1 MNIVIKKVWECS
13 ETVALLLQNGA
24 EIDMQE
30 NNSWS
35 SLMIASQNGHTET
48 VALLLKNGAE
58 IDMQENKGWSSLM
71 IASENGHTE
80 TVAVLLQNGAEID
93 MQENTKT
100 VHKLT
105 CNRTM
110 ASLL

>member
-1 MNIVIKKVWECS
+1 MTTLPFDGIEILVFWSVLFHSIAFPDSCLMNIVIKKVWECS

-30 NNSWS
+30 N
-35 SLMIASQNGHTET
+35 
-48 VALLLKNGAE
+48 
-58 IDMQENKGWSSLM
+58 KGWSSLM
-71 IASENGHTE
+71 IASQNGHTE

-93 MQENTKT
+93 MQENTKM